1 MRPYAPPATVRA
13 QPDRLS
19 SPDRAIGAHPA
30 NRKMRIQAKMG
41 KKELP
46 AEVDCATEHVD
57 AEHAK
62 DTLKE
67 VVAHLPGCGFANVA
81 EAFVLMNENG
91 DDWITKVEMEQALKH
106 LRIDHINLNALM
118 FAVALGGSDAGHYN
132 GKIGFNQFLKHF
144 TWKGGGLGK
153 DSENAL
159 YEAKLKRKQILQH
172 TEATLEAKESATV
185 WPEEEIDRLLELV
198 KKEGVGSWDEKAK
211 ELGTGRSGEEVRRH
225 YHDVLSLRQ
234 QPGSSRWEET
244 GTPDKEARPSTPKA
258 KKVALTLDLS
268 PADDVPSSPTK
279 RKSPK
284 KKKRKKYGVSSIDPA
299 KLDKLRHRMKAKSY
313 GGGGGSDPRT
323 LMKSYDPDH
332 SGELEF
338 PEFLLAVSSLTLP
351 ASLSARRR

>member
-1 MRPYAPPATVRA
+1 M
-13 QPDRLS
+13 S
-19 SPDRAIGAHPA
+19 SLDTKGAKSAKKTNIMSGGAHPA

-234 QPGSSRWEET
+234 QPGSSRREET